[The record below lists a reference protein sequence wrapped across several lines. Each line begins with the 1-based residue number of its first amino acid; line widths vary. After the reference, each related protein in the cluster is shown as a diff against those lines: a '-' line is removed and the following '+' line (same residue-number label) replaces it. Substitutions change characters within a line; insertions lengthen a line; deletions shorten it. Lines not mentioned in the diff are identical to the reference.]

1 MAPCPHGRVRSRC
14 KECGGSGI
22 YEHGR
27 QRRRCKDCGGCK
39 HGRLLGR
46 CKDCDVTILDA
57 TEVEGFDW
65 ERGATHMRGW
75 SKHICP
81 IAART
86 RYSHWCAAGPPAR
99 WTRRQ
104 ARRPHG
110 RRGTAAS
117 VRCVWVCAMQPT
129 RRDASATLEARA
141 GRHVPSRYSSLREL
155 VRSQRQMCPLF
166 YASFSNFV
174 GHSPRARPLARS
186 AQRFHPCWRSRFHP
200 V

>member
-86 RYSHWCAAGPPAR
+86 RCSHWCAAGPPAR

-110 RRGTAAS
+110 PRGTAAC
-117 VRCVWVCAMQPT
+117 VRLSGCVQRNQPEEGGT
-129 RRDASATLEARA
+129 RLRRL
-141 GRHVPSRYSSLREL
+141 RHAPRNG
-155 VRSQRQMCPLF
+155 QMCPLF
-166 YASFSNFV
+166 LSAIKLV
-174 GHSPRARPLARS
+174 GHSSRWRS
-186 AQRFHPCWRSRFHP
+186 RQRFHPCWRSRFHP